1 MTASPTLF
9 DSQHWLLSVMTA
21 SQGVDAGL
29 AQASATLGLTLE
41 DMIVPPPRGNA
52 RARVAVYAGGY
63 VQRLLECL
71 RADFPLLAR
80 VMGEE
85 LFDFFAR
92 RYLQHCPS
100 RSTTLYDLGAHFPGF
115 LAASQPAAA
124 AQNASLALPVALAQL
139 ERAYV
144 ECLRAPGLEHTAPEL
159 PDWWLGLDAHR
170 WHVPPCVRLLALPLP
185 LAGYWHA
192 LRQLDASAPL
202 PETPALMPS
211 WIALTRQ
218 HWRVSVLGLQ
228 DWQYQLLRACQHP
241 ADAALPHR
249 AGTSGE
255 HALWLHQ
262 AADLGLLTPVVC

>member
-21 SQGVDAGL
+21 SRGVDAGL

-144 ECLRAPGLEHTAPEL
+144 ECLRAPGLEHSTPEL

-202 PETPALMPS
+202 PETPPLIPS